1 MTDNADMRG
10 KRILIVEDD
19 AFIALDLED
28 VFEAAGFKVVGI
40 AASVDAALEI
50 IDSNPID
57 VAVLDYNLGVETSL
71 DIAHRL
77 DAMGV
82 PFLFLS
88 GQTRTVVLDDAD
100 VQPIVLNKP
109 FVPAHLVNET
119 RSLFRSTA

>member
-28 VFEAAGFKVVGI
+28 VFEAAGFEVAGI

-50 IDSNPID
+50 IDSKPVD

-77 DAMGV
+77 DAMDV

-100 VQPIVLNKP
+100 VQPVVLNKP

-119 RSLFRSTA
+119 RSLFRGTP